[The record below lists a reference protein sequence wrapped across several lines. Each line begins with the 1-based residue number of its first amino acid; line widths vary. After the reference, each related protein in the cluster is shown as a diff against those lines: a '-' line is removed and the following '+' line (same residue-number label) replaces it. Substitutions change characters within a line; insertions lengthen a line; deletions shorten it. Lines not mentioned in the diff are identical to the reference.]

1 MHFLAQD
8 EANFLETKLRRQMVS
23 QPTPKLVLYYES
35 GERDYSD
42 AANAITA
49 SIGDFTEANLHFAFC
64 VSGDGWNE
72 GTATNERW
80 SRYRRWRGANGEN
93 RRLYDAPGHQFE
105 PGEAEEL
112 SKVIEFALQLGWD
125 ALVAAEPGRQLLLL
139 SHDDRIEIYR
149 GFEWPSLAEKL
160 IRLGYW
166 RRQ

>member
-72 GTATNERW
+72 GTATNE
-80 SRYRRWRGANGEN
+80 
-93 RRLYDAPGHQFE
+93 
-105 PGEAEEL
+105 
-112 SKVIEFALQLGWD
+112 LGWD